1 VSLQLNIPY
10 QVILII
16 IPGLFIS
23 GVLVGGNWSYLD
35 SLSIFLFGIGIA
47 GAIGFT
53 VFCLFR
59 LESEHC

>member
-1 VSLQLNIPY
+1 
-10 QVILII
+10 VILII

-23 GVLVGGNWSYLD
+23 GVLVGGNWNFFDPLPI
-35 SLSIFLFGIGIA
+35 LLFGIGIA

-59 LESEHC
+59 LEKEK